1 MKSQILINLEKKR
14 KVTKCFPAATTLTPK
29 QRYRK
34 LCVVRLSTRPRLILS
49 SHEWIRFGVGLDK
62 VG

>member
-29 QRYRK
+29 QRYCK

-49 SHEWIRFGVGLDK
+49 SHEWIRFG
-62 VG
+62 